1 MSNPSQRTP
10 RSSSSGQLRSRAA
23 PQGEAGTEQTLT
35 LPRCEVIAGTDP
47 QTAISTETLFGS
59 RREILLSHEGT
70 LYRLRITSKDKLILT
85 K

>member
-1 MSNPSQRTP
+1 MTANSDTAPTIDSRTP
-10 RSSSSGQLRSRAA
+10 APEGNPGQGRLSLAERSNRVRTCADAA
-23 PQGEAGTEQTLT
+23 
-35 LPRCEVIAGTDP
+35 

>member
-1 MSNPSQRTP
+1 M
-10 RSSSSGQLRSRAA
+10 
-23 PQGEAGTEQTLT
+23 T